1 MKYLLLVCI
10 WLFCLPSQAKTLLSA
25 ADFLAQHNMQHA
37 EVNTLWLSAE
47 QQKQVAGILSHAY
60 AGIRIRY
67 WQQDGRRV
75 FILNE
80 VGKEL
85 PITFGLLVQGTQL
98 LAVQVLE
105 FRESRGDEIKSDG
118 FRAQFAGIALNTE
131 GELNR
136 QVDGISGATYSVR
149 AMQKIVKLALY
160 LQQQLEKS

>member
-1 MKYLLLVCI
+1 MKYLLLLSV
-10 WLFCLPSQAKTLLSA
+10 LLLTAQSNAKSLLSA

-37 EVNTLWLSAE
+37 PVNTLWLNAA
-47 QQKQVAGILSHAY
+47 QQKQIADILSHTY

-85 PITFGLLVQGTQL
+85 PITFGLVAQGPQL
-98 LAVQVLE
+98 IAVEVLE
-105 FRESRGDEIKSDG
+105 FRESRGDEIKSEG
-118 FRAQFAGIALNTE
+118 FRAQFAGIALNAE

-136 QVDGISGATYSVR
+136 HVDGISGATYSVR
-149 AMQKIVKLALY
+149 AMQKIVKLTLY
-160 LQQQLEKS
+160 LQQQLDKS